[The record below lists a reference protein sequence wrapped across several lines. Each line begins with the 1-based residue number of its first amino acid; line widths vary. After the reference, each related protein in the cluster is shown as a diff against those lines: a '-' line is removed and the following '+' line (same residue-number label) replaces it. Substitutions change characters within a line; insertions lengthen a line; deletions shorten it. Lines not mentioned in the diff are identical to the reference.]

1 MKCHICGMENLDT
14 AAYCEDCGT
23 ELKAQ
28 IPESAAPE
36 PKEVSEEP
44 QVESAPVSGEL
55 ITCPACGAENPVESK
70 FCDDC
75 GANLEAQIVAGE
87 EEAIEEEVSM
97 EEIPEEEIGAEEVEE
112 EPPETPTGVAKLVVE
127 GAGVEFILDKDVIT
141 LGRQSPADGI
151 FPDIDLTDLDKEAY
165 ISRRHARILRKDDG
179 FIFEDMGSSNGSFI
193 NNVRIA
199 QGVQQFLNEGDTIR
213 LGKTVMTLVKG

>member
-1 MKCHICGMENLDT
+1 MKCNICGMENLDG

-23 ELKAQ
+23 QLKSGGA
-28 IPESAAPE
+28 PAAEAAPA
-36 PKEVSEEP
+36 PAEE
-44 QVESAPVSGEL
+44 APEAPAQPAAPAQGGIS
-55 ITCPACGAENPVESK
+55 CPACGAENPAESK

-75 GANLEAQIVAGE
+75 GANLEAAEGE
-87 EEAIEEEVSM
+87 DVVGEVEDMEA
-97 EEIPEEEIGAEEVEE
+97 EEIEE
-112 EPPETPTGVAKLVVE
+112 EPPETPTGVAKLVSE
-127 GAGVEFILDKDVIT
+127 GSGVEFLLDKDVINI
-141 LGRQSPADGI
+141 GRQSPADGI
-151 FPDIDLTDLDKEAY
+151 FPDIDLTDLDKDAY
-165 ISRRHARILRKDDG
+165 ISRKHARILRKDDG